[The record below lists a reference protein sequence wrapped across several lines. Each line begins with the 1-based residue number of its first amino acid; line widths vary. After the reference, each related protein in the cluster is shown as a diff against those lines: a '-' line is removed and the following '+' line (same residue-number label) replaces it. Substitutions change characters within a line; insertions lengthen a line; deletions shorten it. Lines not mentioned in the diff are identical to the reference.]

1 MKWGLIG
8 VRGLIDI
15 EKIRCKGGGGGYLD
29 GGTIQG
35 RGFIR
40 TFTVCIMI
48 DLSKRSNLN
57 IVS

>member
-15 EKIRCKGGGGGYLD
+15 EKIRCREGVYLD
-29 GGTIQG
+29 GGTIRG
-35 RGFIR
+35 RRFIR